1 MHHPCIKSHLAC
13 LLGKPGHVPIAHLAI
28 THLVIIHVTITF
40 SYWAIVGAPVFG
52 TRFGIY
58 EIIENL
64 A

>member
-1 MHHPCIKSHLAC
+1 
-13 LLGKPGHVPIAHLAI
+13 LLGKPGHVTFAHLA
-28 THLVIIHVTITF
+28 IIHVTITF

-64 A
+64 AQMNTIHG

>member
-1 MHHPCIKSHLAC
+1 
-13 LLGKPGHVPIAHLAI
+13 LLGKPGHVTIAHLAI
-28 THLVIIHVTITF
+28 THVVIIHVTITF
-40 SYWAIVGAPVFG
+40 SYWAIVGSPVFG